1 MEDIAEYGG
10 EPQFRIPTGK
20 LPTGIQ
26 EGAGADGEAA
36 PALCVSSSRGRA
48 VVPANYLPKLT
59 GVRLFP
65 VQAARSIPPTGRRYS
80 GHTATKRLPNSSL
93 TLVPENIRGS
103 SPQVLHCLP
112 LPDPRGTRL
121 QFHSF
126 DEAYVER
133 LRAGDFR
140 TQEHFGAYFSALI
153 QVKLRSRLQSREAIE
168 DVRQETFTR
177 FYVALREGKIQ
188 HPERLGSFVNSVCNN
203 VLLEHY
209 RATTH
214 HSSLDDDDEPIDLPA
229 PATNPLGGLFAKE
242 TEQKVRE
249 ILEQLPE
256 RDRRLLREVF
266 LEERDKDEVCR
277 DFGVDREYL
286 RVLLHRAKQSFKA
299 LYLKSN
305 NSPEFKTA

>member
-1 MEDIAEYGG
+1 M
-10 EPQFRIPTGK
+10 
-20 LPTGIQ
+20 
-26 EGAGADGEAA
+26 
-36 PALCVSSSRGRA
+36 
-48 VVPANYLPKLT
+48 T
-59 GVRLFP
+59 GVLLFP
-65 VQAARSIPPTGRRYS
+65 VQAARSISPSGRRCS
-80 GHTATKRLPNSSL
+80 GQTVPKRPPSGSL
-93 TLVPENIRGS
+93 TLVPENSHGS
-103 SPQVLHCLP
+103 PPQVLHCLP
-112 LPDPRGTRL
+112 LPGSRGTRL

-168 DVRQETFTR
+168 DVRQETFAR
-177 FYVALREGKIQ
+177 FYVALREGKIL
-188 HPERLGSFVNSVCNN
+188 HPERLGSFVNSMCNN

-209 RATTH
+209 RSTSRHT
-214 HSSLDDDDEPIDLPA
+214 SLDDDDEPRDLPSL
-229 PATNPLGGLFAKE
+229 ATDLVGVLVAKE
-242 TEQKVRE
+242 AEKKVRE

-299 LYLKSN
+299 LYLRSTH
-305 NSPEFKTA
+305 SPEFTPA

>member
-1 MEDIAEYGG
+1 
-10 EPQFRIPTGK
+10 
-20 LPTGIQ
+20 
-26 EGAGADGEAA
+26 
-36 PALCVSSSRGRA
+36 
-48 VVPANYLPKLT
+48 
-59 GVRLFP
+59 VR
-65 VQAARSIPPTGRRYS
+65 AARSIPPTGHRCS
-80 GHTATKRLPNSSL
+80 SHTALKRPSSSL
-93 TLVPENIRGS
+93 SLALVPENGHGS
-103 SPQVLHCLP
+103 PPQVLHCLP
-112 LPDPRGTRL
+112 IPAPRGKGL

-133 LRAGDFR
+133 LRAGDIR

-168 DVRQETFTR
+168 DVRQETFVR
-177 FYVALREGKIQ
+177 FYGALRDGKIL

-209 RATTH
+209 RATAR
-214 HSSLDDDDEPIDLPA
+214 HSSLDDAEQKDLPA
-229 PATNPLGGLFAKE
+229 HAVDLLGALAAKE
-242 TEQKVRE
+242 TERKVRE

-286 RVLLHRAKQSFKA
+286 RVLLHRAKQSFKS
-299 LYLKSN
+299 LYKKN
-305 NSPEFKTA
+305 TGNDSPEFTPA